1 MVGLET
7 AEVIGTI
14 AFALSGFYVAV
25 KDRLDLL
32 GVFIASFLTAL
43 GGGIIRDTIADRAPY
58 TFTHLLPSLL
68 VLGVIGLSIVLK
80 LHEKNEI
87 EKKFYFIISD
97 TLGLVSFS
105 ISGAIVGLHVGF
117 NFFGVILLAL
127 VTAVGGGV
135 MRDILLNRV
144 PILLTSE
151 FYGTVSLLVG
161 AILFVLNQFDMLGF
175 FPLMMVF
182 VFGVAIRLLAYYK
195 SWHLPKIGQEELNN
209 EQ

>member
-1 MVGLET
+1 MHKGKTMTELLV
-7 AEVIGTI
+7 AEIIGTV

-25 KDRLDLL
+25 KEKLDLL

-43 GGGIIRDTIADRAPY
+43 GGGIVRDNIADRAPY
-58 TFTHLLPSLL
+58 TFTHLLPTTL
-68 VLGVIGLSIVLK
+68 VLVVIVLSVLFR
-80 LHEKNEI
+80 LHQKDEI

-105 ISGAIVGLHVGF
+105 ISGALVGIQAEF

-127 VTAVGGGV
+127 LTAVGGGV

-151 FYGTVSLLVG
+151 FYGTVALLVG
-161 AILFVLNQFDMLGF
+161 TILFIFEKLNMLGAV
-175 FPLMMVF
+175 PLLAVF
-182 VFGVAIRLLAYYK
+182 GFGVALRLLAYYK
-195 SWHLPKIGQEELNN
+195 KWHLPKIG
-209 EQ
+209 

>member
-1 MVGLET
+1 MGGLET
-7 AEVIGTI
+7 AEIIGTV

-25 KDRLDLL
+25 KDKLDLL
-32 GVFIASFLTAL
+32 GIFIASYLTAL
-43 GGGIIRDTIADRAPY
+43 GGGLVRDMIADRAPY
-58 TFTHLLPSLL
+58 TFTHMLPSIL
-68 VLGVIGLSIVLK
+68 VITVILVSILLK
-80 LHEKNEI
+80 LHEKSEI
-87 EKKFYFIISD
+87 EKKLYFIISD

-105 ISGAIVGLHVGF
+105 ISGALVGLHVGF

-195 SWHLPKIGQEELNN
+195 SWHLPKIDTRT
-209 EQ
+209 

>member
-1 MVGLET
+1 MGGLEI
-7 AEVIGTI
+7 AEIIGTL

-25 KDRLDLL
+25 KDKLDLL

-43 GGGIIRDTIADRAPY
+43 GGGLVRDMIADRAPY
-58 TFTHLLPSLL
+58 TFTHMLPSIL
-68 VLGVIGLSIVLK
+68 VIVVILVSILLK
-80 LHEKNEI
+80 LHEKSEI

-105 ISGAIVGLHVGF
+105 ISGALVGLHVGF

-127 VTAVGGGV
+127 LTAVGGGV

-161 AILFVLNQFDMLGF
+161 AILFVLHQWDMIGLV
-175 FPLMMVF
+175 PLMIVF
-182 VFGVAIRLLAYYK
+182 VLGVAVRLVAYYK
-195 SWHLPKIGQEELNN
+195 SWHLPKIG
-209 EQ
+209 